1 MDNINVLVDTLKEK
15 FSSKI
20 SVSDDGQSLV
30 VSSADIFPVLKE
42 IKENTQYNFLADLT
56 AVDYP
61 ERMEVVYHLMNIKD
75 AGLIRVKALLDKA
88 DPKIDSVV
96 FLWDTANVME
106 RETYDLL
113 GVIFEGHP
121 DLKRILCPDDFEGHP
136 LRKDYKVE
144 PAVRQ

>member
-15 FSSKI
+15 FPSEVSI
-20 SVSDDGQSLV
+20 SDDGQSLV
-30 VSSADIFPVLKE
+30 VSPVEIFPVLKE

-61 ERMEVVYHLMNIKD
+61 ERFEVVYHLMNLKD

-121 DLKRILCPDDFEGHP
+121 DLKRILCPDDFEGYP

>member
-75 AGLIRVKALLDKA
+75 AGLTRVKALLDKS

>member
-75 AGLIRVKALLDKA
+75 AGLIRVKALLDKS